1 MTKNHS
7 TRAILKVNDKEYAF
21 FPLVNINGITMEQ
34 LNRLPFSMR
43 ILLEGVLRK
52 TDEEQTTLMD
62 IKNILNWQPQQESRP
77 TIPIFPGRVV
87 LQDFTGVPV
96 MNDLAAMRSALAKMK
111 DDPRKVNPIVQVDL
125 VIDHSIQ
132 VDYYANPDAYRLN
145 AELEFQRN
153 RERYEFLHWAQKA
166 FKNLRIVP
174 PASGI
179 VHQVNLEYLAK
190 VALTREENGCLLV
203 YPDTLVGTDSHTTMI
218 NGLGVVGWGV
228 GGIEAV
234 AAMLGEPIEM
244 VAPDVIGVRLS
255 GKLREGVTP
264 TDLTLFIIQSLR
276 KMGVVDKFVE
286 FFGPGLDHLAVADR
300 AMIANMA
307 PESGATM
314 LYFPVDHLTLDYLR
328 LTNRPD
334 SLIELVETYYQAQL
348 LFRTSSTPDP
358 EYTQVLDIDLSAIES
373 SVAGPRRPQDRIPL
387 GAVRSV
393 FQRSLTTPKTE
404 NGFGILPEEVGRSAI
419 LPDNGKTSELKHGSV
434 VIAAITSCTNT
445 SNPFVMMSAGLLAKK
460 AVEKGLKV
468 KPYVKTSL
476 APGSRVVTDY
486 LKDAGLMDDLE
497 ALGFYLVGYGCTTC
511 IGNAGPLPEKI
522 VQAVKENN
530 LVVGAVLSG
539 NRNFEGRI
547 SPHTRANFLASPPL
561 VVAYALA
568 GTVDIDLMNEPLGI
582 GKDGQPVFLKD
593 IWPSSQEVEE
603 HIHRHIRPEM
613 YADAYTAIFQMSELW
628 NKIQSGED
636 ILYRWDENSTY
647 LQEPPFFDLQPAG
660 GEDILN
666 ARVLALLGDSITT
679 DHISPAGSITV
690 NSPAGQY
697 LISKGVPPSEFNS
710 YGSRRG
716 NDRVMTRGTF
726 ANIRLKNLLV
736 PGVEGGYTRH
746 FPSGEQM
753 TIYDAAMRYQSE
765 GTPLIILAGKEYGT
779 GSSRDW
785 AAKGVLLLGVNAIIA
800 ESYERIHRSNLAGM
814 GVLPLQF
821 KPNESAQT
829 LGLKGDEIYS
839 IKNIGQDLYP
849 GKEVIVEARSQDNS
863 IKTFSAFVRL
873 DTPKEIQ
880 YYLNGGIMNTILD
893 QLKRRNIETLQN

>member
-1 MTKNHS
+1 MTIDHFS
-7 TRAILKVNDKEYAF
+7 RAILKVIDKEYFF
-21 FPLVNINGITMEQ
+21 FPLLNVPGATIEN
-34 LNRLPFSMR
+34 LNRLPFSIR

-52 TDEEQTTLMD
+52 QQTGEATSADLQ
-62 IKNILNWQPQQESRP
+62 NLLNWQPRQENRL

-96 MNDLAAMRSALAKMK
+96 INDLAAMRSALARMK
-111 DDPRKVNPIVQVDL
+111 DDPRKVNPVVQVDL

-179 VHQVNLEYLAK
+179 VHQVNLEYLAT
-190 VALTREENGCLLV
+190 VVLTREEEGSTIV
-203 YPDTLVGTDSHTTMI
+203 FPDTLVGTDSHTTMI

-234 AAMLGEPIEM
+234 AAMLGEPIEI

-276 KMGVVDKFVE
+276 KLGVVDKFVE
-286 FFGPGLDHLAVADR
+286 FFGPGLDHLALADR

-307 PESGATM
+307 PESGATI
-314 LYFPVDHLTLDYLR
+314 LYFPVDHHTLDYLR
-328 LTNRPD
+328 LTNRPE
-334 SLIELVETYYQAQL
+334 SLVELVEAYYQAQM

-358 EYTQVLDIDLSAIES
+358 EYTYVLEVDLSAIEP

-387 GAVRSV
+387 AEVRSV
-393 FQRSLTTPKTE
+393 FQRSLTAPKTE
-404 NGFGILPEEVGRSAI
+404 NGFGIPPEELGRSAVI
-419 LPDNGKTSELKHGSV
+419 PSNGKTSELKHGSV

-511 IGNAGPLPEKI
+511 IGNAGPLPEPI
-522 VQAVKENN
+522 VQAIKENN

-561 VVAYALA
+561 VVAYALV
-568 GTVDIDLMNEPLGI
+568 GSVDIDLLNEPLGT

-613 YADAYTAIFQMSELW
+613 FADAYAAIFQMSELW
-628 NKIQSGED
+628 NQIQSGED
-636 ILYRWDENSTY
+636 LLYQWDENSTY
-647 LQEPPFFDLQPAG
+647 LQEPPFFNIQPSG

-679 DHISPAGSITV
+679 DHISPAGSIAV

-726 ANIRLKNLLV
+726 ANIRLKNQLV
-736 PGVEGGYTRH
+736 PGVEGGFTRH

-765 GTPLIILAGKEYGT
+765 GVPLIILAGKEYGT

-785 AAKGVLLLGVNAIIA
+785 AAKGVLLLGVKAVIA
-800 ESYERIHRSNLAGM
+800 ESFERIHRSNLAGM

-821 KPNESAQT
+821 KNGQNARA
-829 LGLKGDEIYS
+829 LGLKGDEIFA
-839 IKNIGQDLYP
+839 IKGIGPELYP
-849 GKEVIVEARSQDNS
+849 GKEVIVEARSGAN
-863 IKTFSAFVRL
+863 IVTFPAIVRL

-880 YYLNGGIMNTILD
+880 YYLNGGIMNTILS
-893 QLKRRNIETLQN
+893 QLHRRTLENLQN

>member
-1 MTKNHS
+1 
-7 TRAILKVNDKEYAF
+7 
-21 FPLVNINGITMEQ
+21 
-34 LNRLPFSMR
+34 
-43 ILLEGVLRK
+43 
-52 TDEEQTTLMD
+52 
-62 IKNILNWQPQQESRP
+62 
-77 TIPIFPGRVV
+77 
-87 LQDFTGVPV
+87 
-96 MNDLAAMRSALAKMK
+96 MRSALAKMK
-111 DDPRKVNPIVQVDL
+111 DDPRKVNPVVQVDL

-179 VHQVNLEYLAK
+179 VHQVNLEYLAS
-190 VALTREENGCLLV
+190 VVLTREENGSILA

-244 VAPDVIGVRLS
+244 VSPDVIGVRLS
-255 GKLREGVTP
+255 GKLRESVTP

-334 SLIELVETYYQAQL
+334 SLVELVETYYQAQL

-358 EYTQVLDIDLSAIES
+358 EYTQVLDIDLSSIES
-373 SVAGPRRPQDRIPL
+373 SIAGPRRPQDRIPL

-393 FQRSLTTPKTE
+393 FQRSLTAPKTE
-404 NGFGILPEEVGRSAI
+404 NGFGVPPEELGRSALI
-419 LPDNGKTSELKHGSV
+419 PDNGKTSELKHGSV

-468 KPYVKTSL
+468 KPFVKTSL

-522 VQAVKENN
+522 VQAIKENN

-568 GTVDIDLMNEPLGI
+568 GTVDIDLLNEPLGI

-613 YADAYTAIFQMSELW
+613 YADAYAAIFQMSELW
-628 NKIQSGED
+628 NQIQSGED
-636 ILYRWDENSTY
+636 LLYRWNENSTY
-647 LQEPPFFDLQPAG
+647 LQEPPFFDLQPSG
-660 GEDILN
+660 GKDILN

-679 DHISPAGSITV
+679 DHISPAGSIAV

-736 PGVEGGYTRH
+736 PGVEGGFTRH

-765 GTPLIILAGKEYGT
+765 GVPLIILAGKEYGT

-785 AAKGVLLLGVNAIIA
+785 AAKGVLLLGVKAIIA

-821 KPNESAQT
+821 KPHENAQT

-849 GKEVIVEARSQDNS
+849 GKEVIIEARSQDNS

-880 YYLNGGIMNTILD
+880 YYLNGGIMNTILA
-893 QLKRRNIETLQN
+893 QLKGRKIETLQN